1 VSQKHV
7 EIVRGSVKAFT
18 RGDWNDFV
26 ARCDANVVV
35 HNDPSWPEAV
45 ISGRD
50 AVIDWFRSVW
60 ELIGPG
66 IRIEEIRDLGDGD
79 RVLMR
84 LCWTMKGVRS
94 GVEGD
99 MRWTQ
104 IATLRAGRIAV
115 VEQFIDHDEALKAA
129 DLAE

>member
-1 VSQKHV
+1 MSQKNV
-7 EIVRGSVKAFT
+7 EIVRCGVKAFT
-18 RGDWNDFV
+18 RGDWNELV
-26 ARCDANVVV
+26 ARYDANVVV

-66 IRIEEIRDLGDGD
+66 IRIEEIQDLGDGD
-79 RVLMR
+79 RVLVR

-104 IATLRAGRIAV
+104 IATLRDGRIAV
-115 VEQFIDHDEALKAA
+115 VEQFIDHAEALKAVG
-129 DLAE
+129 LSG